1 MGLAWFVLRLV
12 VKLSFFLLRS
22 FFRISFFLARRLL
35 ALQRTSHGS
44 ARWAGWFDLIRG
56 GAWGRRDGLIV
67 AKAYGRFVRHRS
79 DGAALVYAPMGSGKG
94 VGLVIPNLIDHPGA
108 LICTDPKG
116 ENLAVTGRW
125 RQTLG
130 PVYRLDALHPETAHR
145 FNPFDMIR
153 AGTHHEADDIA
164 ALADLLI
171 TPESSEAHWDTS
183 ARQLTAM
190 LIGHVLHAY
199 PPPLRTLS
207 AVREL
212 IALGGDSFRAEL
224 ERMARCPVPSIAEQA
239 RIVLGGFDTDEMA
252 SVISNAAKALQFWS
266 RDRIGGLL
274 TSASDFDFL
283 NMHIRTKTIYVVVPE
298 DKLRVYQPF
307 LRLMMGCAL
316 AAAVRGK
323 ELPPPKHKP
332 LLLID
337 EAAALGRLEALE
349 NGLGYLRA
357 YARILLVFQDIG
369 QITRL
374 YGEYGARTFLAASS
388 CQVAFNVHDNMT
400 ARELAEAIG
409 MTTTL
414 SHSHGS
420 SQPSTAFLHHQL
432 QAGHAESG
440 RYLLDP
446 AEIRRQPAHRCLVFL
461 PDRVPMPIRGRKVR
475 YYTIR
480 RWQGRWDR
488 WRPA

>member
-1 MGLAWFVLRLV
+1 MGLGWFILRWML
-12 VKLSFFLLRS
+12 KLSFLLLRS
-22 FFRISFFLARRLL
+22 LLRISFFLSKRLL
-35 ALQRTSHGS
+35 ALHRKSHGS
-44 ARWAGWFDLIRG
+44 ARWAGWLDLLRG
-56 GAWGRRDGLIV
+56 GTWGRRDGLIV
-67 AKAYGRFVRHRS
+67 AKAYGRFIRHRS

-125 RQTLG
+125 RQSLG
-130 PVYRLDALHPETAHR
+130 PVYRLDALNPEAAHR

-190 LIGHVLHAY
+190 LIGHVLHTS
-199 PPPLRTLS
+199 PPSQRTLS

-224 ERMARCPVPSIAEQA
+224 ETMAHGPVPSIAEQA
-239 RIVLGGFDTDEMA
+239 RIVLSGLDTEEMA

-283 NMHIRTKTIYVVVPE
+283 NIHRRTKTIYVVVPE

-323 ELPPPKHKP
+323 ELPPPRHKP

-374 YGEYGARTFLAASS
+374 YGEYGARTFMAASA
-388 CQVAFNVHDNMT
+388 CQVAFNVHDNAT

-409 MTTTL
+409 MTTAL
-414 SHSHGS
+414 SHSRGT
-420 SQPSTAFLHHQL
+420 SQASTSLLHHQL

-446 AEIRRQPAHRCLVFL
+446 AEIRRMPTDRCLVFL
-461 PDRVPMPIRGRKVR
+461 TDRVKMPIQARKVR

-480 RWQGRWDR
+480 RWRGRWDR
-488 WRPA
+488 WRPN